1 MRINLQE
8 NESGKLYIEVPDELI
23 TSLKALETSFMQ
35 VQAKLAEVGEVTLEE
50 TEKTELVT
58 LREEVE
64 RLGSPEHEA
73 EIVSQRAGSLTVDDW
88 WRIGEQR
95 GYASKPMT
103 EAELAEEKV
112 PEAELSEAEKPK
124 EEQEGVLIEGTNIR
138 IV

>member
-1 MRINLQE
+1 MELLVKDSKGNLATADFPWE
-8 NESGKLYIEVPDELI
+8 EME
-23 TSLKALETSFMQ
+23 
-35 VQAKLAEVGEVTLEE
+35 AKLTAKLKELLSSEVKLADSMAHLEDVIKEKDARIAELE
-50 TEKTELVT
+50 
-58 LREEVE
+58 
-64 RLGSPEHEA
+64 SPEHEA